1 MTSRKWNWKAMQ
13 WWLTHE
19 APYAA
24 FWVTAAFAVVCLV
37 GAAVGLIGWV
47 WFFLAVAGIVGS
59 LRALHL
65 AHQRGIY
72 EAEADRV
79 MDRVQK
85 RLQSSHP
92 NGGVTFDEYVEAL
105 RAEGVPDVERFAA
118 EYPRPE
124 EKPR

>member
-1 MTSRKWNWKAMQ
+1 MTRMQ

-24 FWVTAAFAVVCLV
+24 FWVTAAFAVLCLV

-47 WFFLAVAGIVGS
+47 WFFLAVTGVVGS

-65 AHQRGIY
+65 RMIY
-72 EAEADRV
+72 EAEEAEAYRV
-79 MDRVQK
+79 MDRVRK

-92 NGGVTFDEYVEAL
+92 NGGVTLNEYVEAL
-105 RAEGVPDVERFAA
+105 RAEGVADVERFAA

>member
-1 MTSRKWNWKAMQ
+1 MNWKATRS
-13 WWLTHE
+13 WLTHE

-24 FWVTAAFAVVCLV
+24 FWVTSAVAVVCLV
-37 GAAVGLIGWV
+37 GAAVDLIRWV
-47 WFFLAVAGIVGS
+47 WLFLAVAGIVGS
-59 LRALHL
+59 LRALHG
-65 AHQRGIY
+65 AHQREIHKAQ

-92 NGGVTFDEYVEAL
+92 DGGVTFEEYVKAL
-105 RAEGVPDVERFAA
+105 TAEGVPGAERFAA

-124 EKPR
+124 KEPR